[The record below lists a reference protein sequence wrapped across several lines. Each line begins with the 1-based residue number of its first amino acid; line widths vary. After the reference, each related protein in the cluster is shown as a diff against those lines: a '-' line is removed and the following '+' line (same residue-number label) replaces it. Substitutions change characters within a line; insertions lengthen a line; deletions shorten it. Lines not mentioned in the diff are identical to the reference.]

1 MTTYT
6 NSQLPVY
13 EEPVAPQKK
22 TRRNKPVATPPP
34 PAEYVEVIS
43 APVEVASAEILPET
57 TTQAIITEPKKS
69 RSRKS
74 KTVPVPSDPEAAPAP
89 PVEVPVKPEP
99 LPPPPDSE
107 IPATEE
113 EPTTPID
120 AKKKRVLS
128 KQLVASEFD
137 EVYKELESVLGREH
151 KKLLRRIKQLKTST
165 FRALRVNTHERR
177 ADPTVSG
184 FMKPIRVSAD
194 MASFINVSADDEV
207 RRVDVTKQLCD
218 YIRQNNLQNPQN
230 RREILP
236 DHKLKTLLRISD
248 NEREPLTY
256 YNLQKKI
263 KFHVQHPEK

>member
-1 MTTYT
+1 M
-6 NSQLPVY
+6 
-13 EEPVAPQKK
+13 
-22 TRRNKPVATPPP
+22 
-34 PAEYVEVIS
+34 PA
-43 APVEVASAEILPET
+43 ASASLFRT
-57 TTQAIITEPKKS
+57 FV
-69 RSRKS
+69 
-74 KTVPVPSDPEAAPAP
+74 KTKTAPAP
-89 PVEVPVKPEP
+89 DPETAPIPVKPELVAVKPEP
-99 LPPPPDSE
+99 LLPVTE
-107 IPATEE
+107 IPLPADVD
-113 EPTTPID
+113 PTAEASAPID
-120 AKKKRVLS
+120 AKKKRVLY

-137 EVYKELESVLGREH
+137 EVYKELEIVLGREH
-151 KKLLRRIKQLKTST
+151 KKLLRRIKQLKTAT

-194 MASFINVSADDEV
+194 MASFINVSAEDEV

-263 KFHVQHPEK
+263 KFHVQPREIIP